1 MKFGAADYCTAYK
14 KDLIL
19 HCEPDG
25 LACRY
30 IGVKLTIHLVK
41 PMSSSGLR
49 GMGVALTT
57 PFDTTMAVDYDVL
70 DRHVDMLVDCG
81 ADYIV
86 ALGTTAETPT
96 LSHDEKVAVAHRVLD
111 RVGGRIPVVLGMGG
125 NCTRVLTEEL
135 RSFPRLEEAAA
146 ILSVVPYYN
155 KPTQEGMYRHF
166 AAVAE
171 ASPVPVI
178 LYNIPGRTG
187 VNMSVDT
194 IIRLATEFPDRITGI
209 KEASGNM
216 EQASLVITRRPEGF
230 LVISGDD
237 SLAHTM
243 IGLGG
248 DGVISVVGNAY
259 PREFSEMIHVS
270 LDPERHDEAAAMH
283 QKFSA
288 FYSLLFRDGNPSG
301 IKALMHCLMPD
312 YEEVL
317 RLPLVPVSE
326 PVRRA
331 IHAEAAKM

>member
-1 MKFGAADYCTAYK
+1 
-14 KDLIL
+14 
-19 HCEPDG
+19 
-25 LACRY
+25 
-30 IGVKLTIHLVK
+30 
-41 PMSSSGLR
+41 
-49 GMGVALTT
+49 MGVALTT
-57 PFDTTMAVDYDVL
+57 PFTPDESIDYKAL
-70 DRHVDMLVDCG
+70 DAHIDYLAEGG

-96 LSHDEKVAVAHRVLD
+96 LSPDEKHELALHILD

-125 NCTRVLTEEL
+125 NCTRSLCREVKEM
-135 RSFPRLEEAAA
+135 PRLEEFDA

-166 AAVAE
+166 TALAE
-171 ASPVPVI
+171 ASPVPIV

-187 VNMSVDT
+187 VNMGVDT
-194 IIRLATEFPDRITGI
+194 IIRLATENPGKIIGI

-216 EQASLVITRRPEGF
+216 EQAHLVITRRPEGF

-259 PREFSEMIHVS
+259 PREFADMIHLS
-270 LDPERHDEAAAMH
+270 FDPERRQEAARLH
-283 QKFSA
+283 QRFSA
-288 FYSLLFRDGNPSG
+288 LYSLLFKEGNPAG
-301 IKALMHCLMPD
+301 IKALLHALFPD
-312 YEEVL
+312 YKEVL
-317 RLPLVPVSE
+317 RLPLVAVSD

-331 IHAEAAKM
+331 IAAEAFPPAPTPTTSVG